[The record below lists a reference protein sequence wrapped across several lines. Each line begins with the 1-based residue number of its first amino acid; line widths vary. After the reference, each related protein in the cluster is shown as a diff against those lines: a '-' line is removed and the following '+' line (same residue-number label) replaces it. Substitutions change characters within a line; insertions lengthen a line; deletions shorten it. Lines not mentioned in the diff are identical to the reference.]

1 LQKANSAQ
9 QMMTAQIMDSSSTP
23 PTMNILEAIFRQDCY
38 RPFIESWDEVA
49 SHTLRRLRKR
59 MLAFGKPPSDDALY
73 KRVQEMSPPDNWRQP
88 NDSPSDGPMLTI
100 DFKLGGQSLKM
111 FSTLSQFSTAL
122 DAGMEELLVKS
133 YFPADELCKAFFEQ
147 FAS

>member
-1 LQKANSAQ
+1 
-9 QMMTAQIMDSSSTP
+9 M
-23 PTMNILEAIFRQDCY
+23 
-38 RPFIESWDEVA
+38 A

-59 MLAFGKPPSDDALY
+59 MLSFGKLPSDDALY
-73 KRVQEMSPPDNWRQP
+73 KRVLEISPPDNWRQP

-122 DAGMEELLVKS
+122 DAGMEEL
-133 YFPADELCKAFFEQ
+133 CKAFFEQ

>member
-1 LQKANSAQ
+1 
-9 QMMTAQIMDSSSTP
+9 MTAQIMDSSSTP

-38 RPFIESWDEVA
+38 RPFIENWDEVA
-49 SHTLRRLRKR
+49 SHTLRRLRKK

-73 KRVQEMSPPDNWRQP
+73 KRVLEMSPPDKP

-122 DAGMEELLVKS
+122 DAGMEEL
-133 YFPADELCKAFFEQ
+133 CKAFFEQ

>member
-1 LQKANSAQ
+1 
-9 QMMTAQIMDSSSTP
+9 MTAQIMDSSSTP

-49 SHTLRRLRKR
+49 SHTLRRLRKK

-73 KRVQEMSPPDNWRQP
+73 KRVLEMSPPDKP

-100 DFKLGGQSLKM
+100 DFKLSGQSLKM
-111 FSTLSQFSTAL
+111 FSTLSQFGTAL
-122 DAGMEELLVKS
+122 DAGME
-133 YFPADELCKAFFEQ
+133 ELCKAFFEQ

>member
-1 LQKANSAQ
+1 
-9 QMMTAQIMDSSSTP
+9 M
-23 PTMNILEAIFRQDCY
+23 
-38 RPFIESWDEVA
+38 A

-73 KRVQEMSPPDNWRQP
+73 KRVLEMSPPDKP

-100 DFKLGGQSLKM
+100 DFKLSGQSLKM